1 MFTVRITEVEAHENG
16 QYSNV
21 IREYTHR
28 SPKVAYA
35 RATEWGWWK
44 WCSVKKT
51 GYPHMGEHLSPD
63 KWCSKIMDESHLLN
77 GNSRGERGLQT
88 RFFLSQLLP

>member
-51 GYPHMGEHLSPD
+51 GYITPYGGTPIARQMVF
-63 KWCSKIMDESHLLN
+63 KNN
-77 GNSRGERGLQT
+77 GRITSSEWE
-88 RFFLSQLLP
+88 F